1 MTQSANAA
9 ILHEVQAK
17 QPRKLNRKLPLKKFM
32 AEIRE
37 STVHFFKKRY
47 IKVLKKAKH
56 SRVTVPEVKSI
67 ALRKRG
73 CPLTLVDV
81 DTKVQAY
88 IEVLRKT
95 GTPAQYH

>member
-1 MTQSANAA
+1 M
-9 ILHEVQAK
+9 
-17 QPRKLNRKLPLKKFM
+17 
-32 AEIRE
+32 
-37 STVHFFKKRY
+37 FKKHY
-47 IKVLKKAKH
+47 IEVLKKAKH
-56 SRVTVPEVKSI
+56 SEATVPEVKSI

-88 IEVLRKT
+88 IQVLRKT